1 MPVSRLA
8 SESDILG
15 TDILTT
21 AAVTLIRTTGITD
34 RTTMGTMVGR
44 HFIGIAVTEFTIR
57 GTIDI
62 TGVGTKPRLG
72 WNFSQ
77 PAGAKIPPA
86 YFFGELEPLG
96 ADVDAAAGDG
106 S

>member
-8 SESDILG
+8 SESDIQG

-21 AAVTLIRTTGITD
+21 AAAILIRTTDTGTTG
-34 RTTMGTMVGR
+34 RTTMVGR

-72 WNFSQ
+72 
-77 PAGAKIPPA
+77 
-86 YFFGELEPLG
+86 
-96 ADVDAAAGDG
+96 
-106 S
+106 

>member
-8 SESDILG
+8 SESDIQG

-21 AAVTLIRTTGITD
+21 ATLIRTTDTATG
-34 RTTMGTMVGR
+34 RTTMVGR

-72 WNFSQ
+72 
-77 PAGAKIPPA
+77 
-86 YFFGELEPLG
+86 
-96 ADVDAAAGDG
+96 
-106 S
+106 